1 MIMPLKRILTAWQKN
16 VFHSFFQTA
25 LPAKRAKELQ
35 PSQESKANLPFQEFP
50 LLPPLRFH

>member
-1 MIMPLKRILTAWQKN
+1 MIMPRKRILTAWQKN